1 MLRKQKTWIHDVKS
15 SMIYRVMR
23 VMQTIKF
30 MRFPAKGGLKYSQ
43 YTTEVSPITFKLFVR
58 MIFQHG
64 VSTFWD

>member
-1 MLRKQKTWIHDVKS
+1 
-15 SMIYRVMR
+15 MIYRVMR